1 MFSISG
7 CKVTALKQTRHN
19 LIYFTVTA
27 AELSVDSDFL
37 FVCSIP
43 KLKVKFE
50 LERVQDTMGET
61 KGNIYM
67 NLNEV
72 EFSSFRQPQ
81 VFCKSDNI
89 CITEEL
95 DVTLWYSHKYK
106 RLYFPVPDSPVTQL
120 LKSWLWNVLG
130 SEGSV
135 WKNSANCL
143 LNSIC
148 F

>member
-7 CKVTALKQTRHN
+7 CKVTALKQTWHN
-19 LIYFTVTA
+19 LIYFTVTTA
-27 AELSVDSDFL
+27 AVSFDSDFL
-37 FVCSIP
+37 FVCPIP

-50 LERVQDTMGET
+50 LERVQNTMGET

-72 EFSSFRQPQ
+72 EFSTFRQLQ
-81 VFCKSDNI
+81 VLCKSDNI
-89 CITEEL
+89 CITWEL
-95 DVTLWYSHKYK
+95 DVALWYSHKYK

-120 LKSWLWNVLG
+120 LKSWLWKVWG